1 VPPRTLPS
9 HRVIKAC
16 RAALHALRQLVPHD
30 LGTVWLKGPE
40 GFWAA
45 ASVGRPFDLIEEIGF
60 ASGEGL
66 KAWILEAGRTVRI
79 PTRGRGFRFDVL
91 RGYLGTPIWREGHP
105 VGVITLG
112 RIGSPFSEE
121 DAERLREV
129 AVGLGTTIADLE
141 AKSDG

>member
-1 VPPRTLPS
+1 
-9 HRVIKAC
+9 
-16 RAALHALRQLVPHD
+16 LRQLVPHD

-60 ASGEGL
+60 DSGEGL
-66 KAWILEAGRTVRI
+66 KAWILETGRTVRI
-79 PTRGRGFRFDVL
+79 PTRGRGFRSDVL
-91 RGYLGTPIWREGHP
+91 RGYLGTPIWREGYP

-129 AVGLGTTIADLE
+129 AVRLGTTIADLE